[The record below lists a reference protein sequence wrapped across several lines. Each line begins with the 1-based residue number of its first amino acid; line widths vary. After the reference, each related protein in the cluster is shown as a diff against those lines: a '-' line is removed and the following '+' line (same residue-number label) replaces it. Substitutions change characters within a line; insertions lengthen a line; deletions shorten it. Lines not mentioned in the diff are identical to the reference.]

1 MFFYVFLL
9 VLLLVKRVNVSY
21 VQNLPGTWVRRVRMI
36 LRQNDEKKR
45 EKTRKKN
52 EKKTHTTKTRF

>member
-1 MFFYVFLL
+1 MFFMFFCW
-9 VLLLVKRVNVSY
+9 LLLVKRVNVSY

-36 LRQNDEKKR
+36 LKQNDEKKR
-45 EKTRKKN
+45 EKKN